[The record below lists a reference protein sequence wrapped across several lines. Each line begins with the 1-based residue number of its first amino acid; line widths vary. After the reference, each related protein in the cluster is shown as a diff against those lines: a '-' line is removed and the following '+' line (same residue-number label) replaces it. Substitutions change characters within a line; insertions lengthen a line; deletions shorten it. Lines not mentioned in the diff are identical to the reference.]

1 MKKTLGILLATVAVF
16 ALAACGGGATPTPE
30 TIIKEVVVE
39 KEVVRTVEIEKI
51 VEKKVVTTVVVEKIL
66 VTTPTPAPVSDDP
79 IFGGTLKVTSQSSIA
94 NLDPLYVAAFVT
106 VHIASHNYES
116 LFGLDET
123 LNPQLQMAEKW
134 NVSSDGLTYTMN
146 LRDGLTFHNGKQVTT
161 DDVLASFNRWLPS
174 QRGKLWSRFASE
186 VPATKIDDSTFEF
199 NFDQTFGLVLPVLA
213 RPAGGVQIWPAP
225 QASKPWNEP
234 MDGWIGTG
242 PYKFEDWEQ
251 GNRMI
256 FTRFDSYNSRS
267 EPGSFFA
274 GGKKAYL
281 DRIEWLEIPDEET
294 KIAGIETG
302 EWDIV
307 DYAGLDFFQ
316 RLDSNPDIGVMISTP
331 GNQSSITMQSN
342 VFPTDNKLVRQAI
355 GAAINAEDHMASL
368 GDPALWMLCPA
379 VFFCGTP
386 LESDV
391 SAEFYN
397 ENNPERAKEL
407 LAQAGY
413 NGEPIVIM
421 NPTDYPQLT
430 PLGFVLK
437 PQLEKAGFNVEMP
450 TMDWASIVG
459 KLREKDWNM
468 FTNFCAS
475 WFCGD
480 PLLHFIVSEGHYM
493 GGNPDLVQLQL
504 DFAMEQDAGK
514 QMEIVEEI
522 QRVWYD
528 NQHFVILGQWFPIYP
543 HRTYVRN
550 FRPTFVPIYYN
561 AWLVDK

>member
-1 MKKTLGILLATVAVF
+1 MGE
-16 ALAACGGGATPTPE
+16 C
-30 TIIKEVVVE
+30 
-39 KEVVRTVEIEKI
+39 
-51 VEKKVVTTVVVEKIL
+51 
-66 VTTPTPAPVSDDP
+66 
-79 IFGGTLKVTSQSSIA
+79 
-94 NLDPLYVAAFVT
+94 
-106 VHIASHNYES
+106 
-116 LFGLDET
+116 
-123 LNPQLQMAEKW
+123 
-134 NVSSDGLTYTMN
+134 
-146 LRDGLTFHNGKQVTT
+146 
-161 DDVLASFNRWLPS
+161 
-174 QRGKLWSRFASE
+174 
-186 VPATKIDDSTFEF
+186 
-199 NFDQTFGLVLPVLA
+199 
-213 RPAGGVQIWPAP
+213 
-225 QASKPWNEP
+225 
-234 MDGWIGTG
+234 
-242 PYKFEDWEQ
+242 
-251 GNRMI
+251 
-256 FTRFDSYNSRS
+256 DSYNSRS

-421 NPTDYPQLT
+421 NPTDYP
-430 PLGFVLK
+430 
-437 PQLEKAGFNVEMP
+437 
-450 TMDWASIVG
+450 DYS
-459 KLREKDWNM
+459 
-468 FTNFCAS
+468 TNFNTVDNYLLS
-475 WFCGD
+475 IINSLNTNNGD
-480 PLLHFIVSEGHYM
+480 
-493 GGNPDLVQLQL
+493 
-504 DFAMEQDAGK
+504 
-514 QMEIVEEI
+514 
-522 QRVWYD
+522 D
-528 NQHFVILGQWFPIYP
+528 NQIW
-543 HRTYVRN
+543 
-550 FRPTFVPIYYN
+550 VPGVNCIGPGSAGIITVGSSN
-561 AWLVDK
+561 STMPVCPQ